1 MTMTLERFSDLTEAY
16 GADLRR
22 WPVAE
27 RAAAEAL
34 MTRDARARLLREE
47 ADVLDSLLDAVAH
60 PVVSSLMVERAVAGS
75 ASAGLKRRASWR
87 LWSRLAWLSG
97 AGWAAAA
104 FAGVA
109 FGFSLTGSLTQD
121 LRADAVFYQA
131 SLSGADDAEVLG
143 E

>member
-1 MTMTLERFSDLTEAY
+1 MMMAFERFSNLTDAY

-22 WPVAE
+22 WPEGE
-27 RAAAEAL
+27 RAGAEAL
-34 MTRDARARLLREE
+34 LAVDARARLLRDE
-47 ADVLDSLLDAVAH
+47 ADALDSLLDTVAR
-60 PVVSSLMVERAVAGS
+60 PVVSAALRDKVV
-75 ASAGLKRRASWR
+75 ASAGQAGLKTRAAWR
-87 LWSRLAWLSG
+87 FWSRLAWISG

-121 LRADAVFYQA
+121 QTADAVFYQA
-131 SLSGADDAEVLG
+131 SLGGTDDAEVLG